1 MKFNKTKSKF
11 LCLSQGNQWLE
22 SSLEEKDGGVLI
34 DVRLNKSQQCALA
47 DKYPGLHQEKCD
59 QQANGG
65 DSAPL
70 LCFCETL
77 PRVLH
82 PALGPPKQGHLA
94 IGMGPEEGHEGD
106 QWAGAPPLHG

>member
-47 DKYPGLHQEKCD
+47 DKK
-59 QQANGG
+59 ANGILG
-65 DSAPL
+65 CIKRSVISKPMEVILPL
-70 LCFCETL
+70 YSVFVRPCLEYSIQL
-77 PRVLH
+77 W
-82 PALGPPKQGHLA
+82 GPQNR
-94 IGMGPEEGHEGD
+94 D
-106 QWAGAPPLHG
+106 T